1 MLVLIIETLKR
12 PDKVFRRLRIFNL
25 VMGFLHLS
33 QAAVMFFLATDSSL
47 PITTNYLSPTPGA
60 QDFSL
65 TSLEKI
71 YDIQLAPLVIGF
83 LLLSSVAHFLL
94 TLPGIYEWYVANLKK
109 ERNYARWYEYS
120 LSSSLMIVVIAL
132 LCGMYDLGS
141 LILIFFL
148 NASMNLFGLLMEQY
162 NSLQKETKPWKKP
175 NWTAYIFGCIAGIV
189 PWIVLGLYFFSAI
202 AEVADLVPD
211 FVYAIFYSL
220 FIFFNIFA
228 LNMFLQYKQVGP
240 WKNYLFGEK
249 VYIVLSLVAKSLLA
263 WQVFGGTLR

>member
-25 VMGFLHLS
+25 VMGFLHLI
-33 QAAVMFFLATDSSL
+33 QAVVMFFIASDASL
-47 PITTNYLSPTPGA
+47 PITTNYLSPNPGA
-60 QDFSL
+60 QDFAV
-65 TSLEKI
+65 TSLEKV
-71 YDIQLAPLVIGF
+71 YDIQLAPLIIGF

-109 ERNYARWYEYS
+109 ERNYARWYEYA

-189 PWIVLGLYFFSAI
+189 PWIVLGLYFFTAI
-202 AEVADLVPD
+202 SEVADVVPD